1 LRGGEQMY
9 NHALY
14 FSYWLVNAFVIYLA
28 AKIFPNS
35 VVLGTW
41 KFSSVEAA
49 IYSSFWLTI
58 LIWTT
63 WDFVFS
69 KVKKVNF
76 NGNLLS
82 IFYFWMMNGLS
93 VWLVARFSQYTGL
106 GIDSWLWAAILGGIA
121 YIFQRFTWGLVTRN
135 QLGKI

>member
-1 LRGGEQMY
+1 MY

-14 FSYWLVNAFVIYLA
+14 FSYWLVNALVFYFS
-28 AKIFPNS
+28 AKIFPKS
-35 VVLGTW
+35 IVLGTW
-41 KFSSVEAA
+41 KFSSMEAA
-49 IYSSFWLTI
+49 IYSSFWLTV

-69 KVKKVNF
+69 KVRKVSF

-82 IFYFWMMNGLS
+82 MFYFWLMNGLS
-93 VWLVARFSQYTGL
+93 VWLIARFSQYTGL
-106 GIDSWLWAAILGGIA
+106 GINNWPWAGILGGIA
-121 YIFQRFTWGLVTRN
+121 YIFQRFTWGLITRN